1 MWLGGLSIV
10 SLFCATASLRRR
22 AVVLDERRGCRDA
35 PIANAHATIETIE
48 CNFGNVLRIQPPL
61 VITEKQ
67 LETVAATTM
76 DGIKAFA
83 AR

>member
-1 MWLGGLSIV
+1 MKGGGVETRPL
-10 SLFCATASLRRR
+10 
-22 AVVLDERRGCRDA
+22 
-35 PIANAHATIETIE
+35 ANAHATIETIE
-48 CNFGNVLRIQPPL
+48 CNFGNVLLIQPPL

-67 LETVAATTM
+67 LETVAATIM